1 MMKQVAITE
10 AESQLNKL
18 VAEVES
24 TGAEVVI
31 TRDGVPVAR
40 LIRENKQ
47 SQSNELTSD
56 QIERRRE
63 AVARLQQIAREANI
77 GATHEEI
84 KEWINEGRH

>member
-1 MMKQVAITE
+1 MMKHVAITE

-24 TGAEVVI
+24 TGDEVVI

>member
-1 MMKQVAITE
+1 MMKHVAITE

-24 TGAEVVI
+24 TGDEVVI

-40 LIRENKQ
+40 LIRENKY
-47 SQSNELTSD
+47 SQSNELTPD

>member
-1 MMKQVAITE
+1 MKHVAITE

-18 VAEVES
+18 VAEIES
-24 TGAEVVI
+24 TGDEVII

-40 LIRENKQ
+40 LVRENKHPR
-47 SQSNELTSD
+47 SSELTPE
-56 QIERRRE
+56 QIERRRK
-63 AVARLQQIAREANI
+63 AIARLQQIAGELNV